1 MADAHI
7 TVTCRLFARY
17 AETVGLEE
25 CELELP
31 VGATVREAVAS
42 LRRVVPNGSS
52 IPEQPLVAL
61 NKQQVLPDHVLLD
74 GDQLG
79 LLPPLAGG

>member
-1 MADAHI
+1 
-7 TVTCRLFARY
+7 
-17 AETVGLEE
+17 
-25 CELELP
+25 
-31 VGATVREAVAS
+31 VAS